1 MVVTKT
7 ANRAFTLESNRRK
20 ANTGCNI
27 CPCCGENKSENFYN
41 KSGVFDKGVFTNELI
56 SRTWTKG
63 IFKVKHMK
71 CDIYRCLTCGAE
83 WESDPYEW
91 R

>member
-20 ANTGCNI
+20 ANTGCYI
-27 CPCCGENKSENFYN
+27 CPCCGES
-41 KSGVFDKGVFTNELI
+41 KGVFTHELI

-71 CDIYRCLTCGAE
+71 CDIYCCLICGAE